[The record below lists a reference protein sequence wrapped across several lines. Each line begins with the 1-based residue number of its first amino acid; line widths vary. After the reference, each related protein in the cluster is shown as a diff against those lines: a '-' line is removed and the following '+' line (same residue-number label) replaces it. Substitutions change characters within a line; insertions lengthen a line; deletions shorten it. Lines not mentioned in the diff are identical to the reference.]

1 MMHCWQLS
9 VVQLST
15 KKDLYDMENLKVKIG
30 QRIKEMRIKKGLSQ
44 EKLALLSDLD
54 RTYIP
59 SIENGK
65 RNISITVL
73 EKLSNALDIS
83 VSELTKGL

>member
-1 MMHCWQLS
+1 MS

-30 QRIKEMRIKKGLSQ
+30 QRIKKMRIKKGLSQ

>member
-1 MMHCWQLS
+1 M
-9 VVQLST
+9 VN
-15 KKDLYDMENLKVKIG
+15 LYPMKNIKVKIG
-30 QRIKEMRIKKGLSQ
+30 ERIRELRIEKGYSQ

-73 EKLSNALDIS
+73 ERISNALGMSI
-83 VSELTKGL
+83 SELTDKL

>member
-1 MMHCWQLS
+1 
-9 VVQLST
+9 
-15 KKDLYDMENLKVKIG
+15 MENLKIEIGNKI
-30 QRIKEMRIKKGLSQ
+30 REIRLKKGLSQ
-44 EKLALLSDLD
+44 EKLALLSDID

-73 EKLSNALDIS
+73 KKISNALGMTVSDI
-83 VSELTKGL
+83 TKGI

>member
-1 MMHCWQLS
+1 
-9 VVQLST
+9 
-15 KKDLYDMENLKVKIG
+15 MESLKVKIG
-30 QRIKEMRIKKGLSQ
+30 QRIKKMRIEKGLSQ
-44 EKLALLSDLD
+44 ERLALLSDLD

>member
-1 MMHCWQLS
+1 MS

>member
-1 MMHCWQLS
+1 
-9 VVQLST
+9 
-15 KKDLYDMENLKVKIG
+15 MENIKVRIG
-30 QRIKEMRIKKGLSQ
+30 KRIREIRIKKGFSQ

-54 RTYIP
+54 RTYLP

-73 EKLSNALDIS
+73 ERISNALGMT
-83 VSELTKGL
+83 VSEITKEL

>member
-1 MMHCWQLS
+1 M
-9 VVQLST
+9 ST
-15 KKDLYDMENLKVKIG
+15 LIHLYSMENIKI
-30 QRIKEMRIKKGLSQ
+30 RIGERIRELRIIKGFSQ

-73 EKLSNALDIS
+73 ERISKALDMSI
-83 VSELTKGL
+83 SELTNEL

>member
-1 MMHCWQLS
+1 
-9 VVQLST
+9 
-15 KKDLYDMENLKVKIG
+15 
-30 QRIKEMRIKKGLSQ
+30 MRIEKGLSQ

>member
-1 MMHCWQLS
+1 
-9 VVQLST
+9 
-15 KKDLYDMENLKVKIG
+15 MEKIKVRIG
-30 QRIKEMRIKKGLSQ
+30 KRIREIRIKKGFSQ

-54 RTYIP
+54 RTYLP

-73 EKLSNALDIS
+73 ERISNALGMT
-83 VSELTKGL
+83 VSEITKEL

>member
-1 MMHCWQLS
+1 
-9 VVQLST
+9 
-15 KKDLYDMENLKVKIG
+15 MENIKI
-30 QRIKEMRIKKGLSQ
+30 RIGERIRELRIIKGFSQ

-73 EKLSNALDIS
+73 ERISKALDMSI
-83 VSELTKGL
+83 SELTNEL

>member
-1 MMHCWQLS
+1 
-9 VVQLST
+9 
-15 KKDLYDMENLKVKIG
+15 MENLKIEIGNKI
-30 QRIKEMRIKKGLSQ
+30 REIRIKKGLSQ

-59 SIENGK
+59 GIENGK

-73 EKLSNALDIS
+73 KKISNALGMTVSDI
-83 VSELTKGL
+83 TKGI

>member
-1 MMHCWQLS
+1 
-9 VVQLST
+9 LST

-83 VSELTKGL
+83 VSELTKGLWWKIKK

>member
-1 MMHCWQLS
+1 MS
-9 VVQLST
+9 VVKLST

>member
-1 MMHCWQLS
+1 
-9 VVQLST
+9 
-15 KKDLYDMENLKVKIG
+15 MENIKFRIG
-30 QRIKEMRIKKGLSQ
+30 ERIRELRIKKGFSQ

-59 SIENGK
+59 SIESGK

-73 EKLSNALDIS
+73 ERISNALEMT
-83 VSELTKGL
+83 VSEITKEL

>member
-1 MMHCWQLS
+1 
-9 VVQLST
+9 
-15 KKDLYDMENLKVKIG
+15 MENIKVRIG
-30 QRIKEMRIKKGLSQ
+30 KRIREIRIKKGFTQ

-54 RTYIP
+54 RTYLP

-73 EKLSNALDIS
+73 ERISNALGMT
-83 VSELTKGL
+83 VSELTNGL

>member
-1 MMHCWQLS
+1 
-9 VVQLST
+9 
-15 KKDLYDMENLKVKIG
+15 MENIKI
-30 QRIKEMRIKKGLSQ
+30 RIGERIRELRIKKGFSQ

-73 EKLSNALDIS
+73 ERISNALGMSI
-83 VSELTKGL
+83 SELTKDLK

>member
-1 MMHCWQLS
+1 MS

-15 KKDLYDMENLKVKIG
+15 INHLYDMENLKVKIG

>member
-1 MMHCWQLS
+1 M
-9 VVQLST
+9 ST
-15 KKDLYDMENLKVKIG
+15 INHLYTMENLKIEIGNKI
-30 QRIKEMRIKKGLSQ
+30 REIRIKKGLSQ
-44 EKLALLSDLD
+44 EKLALLSDID

-73 EKLSNALDIS
+73 KKISNALGMTVSDI
-83 VSELTKGL
+83 TKGI

>member
-1 MMHCWQLS
+1 
-9 VVQLST
+9 
-15 KKDLYDMENLKVKIG
+15 MENLKIEIGNKI
-30 QRIKEMRIKKGLSQ
+30 REIRIKKGLSQ
-44 EKLALLSDLD
+44 EKLALLSDID

-73 EKLSNALDIS
+73 KKISNALGMTVSDI
-83 VSELTKGL
+83 TKGI

>member
-1 MMHCWQLS
+1 M
-9 VVQLST
+9 
-15 KKDLYDMENLKVKIG
+15 KNIKVKIG
-30 QRIKEMRIKKGLSQ
+30 ERIRELRIKNGFSQ

-59 SIENGK
+59 SIESGK

-73 EKLSNALDIS
+73 DRISNAFGMT
-83 VSELTKGL
+83 VSELTKDI

>member
-1 MMHCWQLS
+1 
-9 VVQLST
+9 
-15 KKDLYDMENLKVKIG
+15 MENLKVKIG

-65 RNISITVL
+65 R
-73 EKLSNALDIS
+73 K
-83 VSELTKGL
+83 K

>member
-1 MMHCWQLS
+1 
-9 VVQLST
+9 
-15 KKDLYDMENLKVKIG
+15 MESLKVKIG
-30 QRIKEMRIKKGLSQ
+30 QRIKKMRIEKGLSQ

>member
-1 MMHCWQLS
+1 
-9 VVQLST
+9 
-15 KKDLYDMENLKVKIG
+15 MEKIKVRIG
-30 QRIKEMRIKKGLSQ
+30 KRIRELRIKKGFSQ

-54 RTYIP
+54 RTYLP

-73 EKLSNALDIS
+73 ERISNALGMT
-83 VSELTKGL
+83 VSEITKEL

>member
-1 MMHCWQLS
+1 M
-9 VVQLST
+9 
-15 KKDLYDMENLKVKIG
+15 KNIKI
-30 QRIKEMRIKKGLSQ
+30 RIGERIRELRIEKGYSQ

-65 RNISITVL
+65 RNISINVL
-73 EKLSNALDIS
+73 HKITEALDVKLSDFFITIKL
-83 VSELTKGL
+83 

>member
-1 MMHCWQLS
+1 
-9 VVQLST
+9 
-15 KKDLYDMENLKVKIG
+15 MENLKVKIG
-30 QRIKEMRIKKGLSQ
+30 QRIKKMRIKKGLSQ

>member
-1 MMHCWQLS
+1 MS

-15 KKDLYDMENLKVKIG
+15 KKDLYHMENLKVKIG

>member
-1 MMHCWQLS
+1 MS

-15 KKDLYDMENLKVKIG
+15 INHLYQMENLKIKIG
-30 QRIKEMRIKKGLSQ
+30 QRIKEIRVKQGLSQ
-44 EKLALLSDLD
+44 EKLALLADLD

-59 SIENGK
+59 GIESGK

-73 EKLSNALDIS
+73 EKISNALGMT
-83 VSELTKGL
+83 VSDLTKEI

>member
-1 MMHCWQLS
+1 LS